1 MNLYQNIS
9 TRELPTLL
17 RVAYEERDGD
27 IEEAAADLDTIDLA
41 LGVLKNRSLI
51 NARSRKAK
59 VNRWST
65 NRNFKGI
72 MENIL
77 LRRKEIVTKCQK

>member
-1 MNLYQNIS
+1 MNLYRNIKN
-9 TRELPTLL
+9 RELPALL
-17 RVAYEERDGD
+17 RAAYEENNCNM
-27 IEEAAADLDTIDLA
+27 EEAAADIETIDLA

-51 NARSRKAK
+51 SARSRKAK
-59 VNRWST
+59 VNRWSS

-77 LRRKEIVTKCQK
+77 SQRILQSKR

>member
-1 MNLYQNIS
+1 MNLFKNIKN
-9 TRELPTLL
+9 RELPTLL
-17 RVAYEERDGD
+17 QVAYEENNGNM
-27 IEEAAADLDTIDLA
+27 EEAAADLETIDLA

-51 NARSRKAK
+51 NARCRKAK

-77 LRRKEIVTKCQK
+77 QQRREARL